1 MKFTVS
7 STTLCNRLLTLSRVL
22 ASKNSLQILDCILFE
37 LEDDGK
43 LRLTAS
49 DSETTLVSSIDINDA
64 DEKGKF
70 AVKAN
75 TIVSSLK
82 EISEQPITI
91 EVNKKTFEIVITYQN
106 GTSNFVGQSGD
117 EYPIPQ
123 GIGEGVHQLNLDTQ
137 VLLNGITRALFAA
150 AADDSL
156 RPQMSGIYFDVT
168 EENVTFVA
176 SDGAKLVRDR
186 NFTVKG
192 DQSSSFIL
200 PKKPAKMLKDILG
213 REAGEV
219 AIKYD
224 DRNALFTLEN
234 FTLSCRLIEGRFPNY
249 NSVIPQ
255 DNPFRITIDRA
266 ALLGA
271 LRRVMVFANVS
282 TSLVKL
288 RIDTNTLTVSAQD
301 VSYATSAEEHVM
313 CDYSGTPMRI
323 GFKGTFLIDILNSIT
338 SDEVVLELADPSRA
352 GVIVPAEQG
361 EGEDL
366 LMLLMPMML
375 ND

>member
-123 GIGEGVHQLNLDTQ
+123 GIGDGVHQLNLDTQ

-338 SDEVVLELADPSRA
+338 
-352 GVIVPAEQG
+352 
-361 EGEDL
+361 
-366 LMLLMPMML
+366 
-375 ND
+375 